1 MSSKCQ
7 ALSQLLAERDALVGE
22 LTRALDK
29 VKTLKGLLPM
39 CSHCKKIRDGQG
51 YWQQVEVYIE
61 HYSEAEFTHGL
72 CRSAPGSCIRKL
84 TRNSRMIRKS
94 DGLARLSAGQA
105 DRSRRTA
112 EVTAAAACRISAS
125 VVGRPVEKRTV
136 PRA

>member
-39 CSHCKKIRDGQG
+39 CSHCKKIRDDQG

-61 HYSEAEFTHGL
+61 HHSEAEFTHGL
-72 CRSAPGSCIRKL
+72 CPEC
-84 TRNSRMIRKS
+84 TQ
-94 DGLARLSAGQA
+94 RLYPEAYEKIIK
-105 DRSRRTA
+105 DRQ
-112 EVTAAAACRISAS
+112 
-125 VVGRPVEKRTV
+125 G
-136 PRA
+136 